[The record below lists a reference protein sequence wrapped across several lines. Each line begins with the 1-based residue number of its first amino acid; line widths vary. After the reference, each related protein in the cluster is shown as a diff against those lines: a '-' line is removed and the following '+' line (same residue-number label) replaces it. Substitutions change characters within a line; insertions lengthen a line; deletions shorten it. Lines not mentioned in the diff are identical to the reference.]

1 MAKYDN
7 LASINLELLDGNLA
21 ANPPLTGPIAL
32 VIATALSGASNV
44 PFLMDDVNKA
54 AAIFGANSA
63 LIKAANE
70 LKLGGAKN
78 VALYRIGGVSASI
91 AGLTG
96 ALSEITSVEETI
108 GVGTK
113 YSIYI
118 GPQTNNAGEA
128 CLIIFEGTKIVYST
142 VPGSE
147 VDLGRF
153 VVVGFDDAFTGRIG
167 TPSAPVALDLAL
179 AALKDDTTFVF
190 DGDGTVDYNLPGAS
204 DAGTLITSVKVNGIL
219 RSPGTGALDY
229 ALTIATGAGGEDE
242 IVFVTAPVGGVTPDT
257 VEVVFSRPTTVVG
270 ATYRAGANN
279 VNASYK
285 KLYELVDAAFLDLET
300 TVATHIV
307 VPEAINDAPN
317 IADGS
322 VASNRLEYVS
332 RTEVSGELTWA
343 WSTVKNVYVPE
354 TQTVTFTDVAAN
366 ATAFALPGV
375 PDVNATVLTV
385 TKTTGSTTT
394 ALTQGTGAGKY
405 TYNAITDIVTLGT
418 PSSVND
424 DIVITF
430 TKPSIVAYAR
440 LDANGQPII
449 NVTYSETN
457 FTHRLGEFCADQTE
471 NDKFIFGVIGTSQPI
486 ASTTKAV
493 NAWLG
498 SLPTVDAEGTVTAN
512 GTGLLGNRF
521 MTGSTNQ
528 VKGFYKTDS
537 GYPDGNTVYDSNGAP
552 VDLGKFLS
560 VVSAVVSTPR
570 SPILGLNVRT
580 INASSIYAGLLTTVT
595 PGNSTTNLAV
605 QRITLPFLVKKT
617 KVNEIA
623 GAGYVMFMDQG
634 SEVICASGELPTGPV
649 SDYDYVSTSI
659 TIADVTN
666 RIRTRLAPFL
676 GKGLNDVRIAA
687 MQTAVDA
694 EFLVSVKAGAII
706 KYGAQ
711 VILESVSNG
720 KGRVRVPYVVV
731 PAFELREINQSLVLA
746 YDI

>member
-21 ANPPLTGPIAL
+21 ASPAITGPVAL
-32 VIATALSGASNV
+32 VIATALSGKSNT
-44 PFLMDDVNKA
+44 PFIIDDFNKA
-54 AAIFGANSA
+54 AALFGASST
-63 LIKAANE
+63 LIKTANE
-70 LKLGGAKN
+70 LKLGGAQN
-78 VALYRIGGVSASI
+78 VAVYRIGGVSASI
-91 AGLTG
+91 AGLFG
-96 ALSEITSVEETI
+96 ALSEITTVEES
-108 GVGTK
+108 VGLGAK
-113 YSIYI
+113 YSVYI

-128 CLIIFEGTKIVYST
+128 CLIIFEGAKIVYSN
-142 VPGSE
+142 VPGAE
-147 VDLGRF
+147 VDLGKF
-153 VVVGFDDAFTGRIG
+153 VIVGFDNTFTHRIG
-167 TPSAPVALDLAL
+167 TPTAPVALELAL
-179 AALKDDTTFVF
+179 AGLKDDYVMSVA
-190 DGDGTVDYNLPGAS
+190 GDGTRVGFDLTGPTNA
-204 DAGTLITSVKVNGIL
+204 ATLVTSVKVNGVL
-219 RSPGTGALDY
+219 RSVGSGALDY
-229 ALTIATGAGGEDE
+229 N
-242 IVFVTAPVGGVTPDT
+242 FNVGTD
-257 VEVVFSRPTTVVG
+257 EVVFITAPANAATIEITYSRPTTVAG
-270 ATYRAGANN
+270 ATYRAGADN
-279 VNASYK
+279 VNCSYK

-300 TVATHIV
+300 TSATHIV
-307 VPEAINDAPN
+307 VPEALNDTPN

-322 VASNRLEYVS
+322 VASNRLEYVHS
-332 RTEVSGELTWA
+332 TEASGELVWT

>member
-179 AALKDDTTFVF
+179 AALKDDTTSVF
-190 DGDGTVDYNLPGAS
+190 TGVTADVAFDLPGAS
-204 DAGTLITSVKVNGIL
+204 DANTLITSVKINGTL
-219 RSPGTGALDY
+219 QLPATYNFSKGTG
-229 ALTIATGAGGEDE
+229 TSGADE
-242 IVFVTAPVGGVTPDT
+242 IVFTTAPANGATI
-257 VEVVFSRPTTVVG
+257 EVIFSRPLTVVG

-332 RTEVSGELTWA
+332 RTEVSGELKWA

-354 TQTVTFTDVAAN
+354 TQTVTFTDVG
-366 ATAFALPGV
+366 ATASGLTLALPGI

-385 TKTTGSTTT
+385 TKNGNPLATPAGYTFSATTDVVTIV
-394 ALTQGTGAGKY
+394 GA
-405 TYNAITDIVTLGT
+405 TLAT
-418 PSSVND
+418 D

>member
-32 VIATALSGASNV
+32 VIATALSGTSNV

-78 VALYRIGGVSASI
+78 VALYRIGGVSASL

-153 VVVGFDDAFTGRIG
+153 VVVGFDDTFTGRIG

-179 AALKDDTTFVF
+179 AALKDDTTSVF
-190 DGDGTVDYNLPGAS
+190 DGDGTVGYDLPGAS
-204 DAGTLITSVKVNGIL
+204 DADTLITSVKINGTL
-219 RSPGTGALDY
+219 QLPATYNFSEG
-229 ALTIATGAGGEDE
+229 TGAGGEDE
-242 IVFVTAPVGGVTPDT
+242 IVFVTAPVGGLTPDT

-354 TQTVTFTDVAAN
+354 TQTVTFTDVAGGV
-366 ATAFALPGV
+366 TAFALPGI
-375 PDVNATVLTV
+375 PDVNTTVLTV
-385 TKTTGSTTT
+385 TVNGGA
-394 ALTQGTGAGKY
+394 ALVAGTGAGKY
-405 TYNAITDIVTLGT
+405 LYNATTDVVTLGT
-418 PSSVND
+418 ATTLND

-430 TKPSIVAYAR
+430 TKPSIAAYAQ
-440 LDANGQPII
+440 LDDNGQPII
-449 NVTYSETN
+449 DVTYSETN

-471 NDKFIFGVIGTSQPI
+471 NDKFIFGVIGTSQPV

-528 VKGFYKTDS
+528 VQGFYKTDS

-595 PGNSTTNLAV
+595 PGNSTTNLVV

>member
-179 AALKDDTTFVF
+179 AALKDDTTSVF
-190 DGDGTVDYNLPGAS
+190 TGVTADVAFDLPGAS
-204 DAGTLITSVKVNGIL
+204 DADTLITSVKINGTL
-219 RSPGTGALDY
+219 QLPATYNFSEGTG
-229 ALTIATGAGGEDE
+229 TSGADE
-242 IVFVTAPVGGVTPDT
+242 IVFTTAPANGATI
-257 VEVVFSRPTTVVG
+257 EVIFSRPLTVVG

-354 TQTVTFTDVAAN
+354 TQTVTFTDVG
-366 ATAFALPGV
+366 ATAGGLTLALPGI

-385 TKTTGSTTT
+385 TKNGNPLATPAGYTFSATTDVVTIV
-394 ALTQGTGAGKY
+394 GA
-405 TYNAITDIVTLGT
+405 TLAT
-418 PSSVND
+418 D

-430 TKPSIVAYAR
+430 TKPSIKAYAR

-580 INASSIYAGLLTTVT
+580 INASSIYAGLLTAVT

>member
-179 AALKDDTTFVF
+179 AALKDDTTSVF
-190 DGDGTVDYNLPGAS
+190 TGVTADVAFDLPGAS
-204 DAGTLITSVKVNGIL
+204 DADTLITSVKINGTL
-219 RSPGTGALDY
+219 QLPATYNFSEGTG
-229 ALTIATGAGGEDE
+229 TSGADE
-242 IVFVTAPVGGVTPDT
+242 IVFTTAPANGATI
-257 VEVVFSRPTTVVG
+257 EVIFSRPLTVVG

-354 TQTVTFTDVAAN
+354 TQTVTFTDVG
-366 ATAFALPGV
+366 ATAGGLTLALPGI

-385 TKTTGSTTT
+385 TKNGNPLATPAGYTFSATTDVVTIV
-394 ALTQGTGAGKY
+394 GA
-405 TYNAITDIVTLGT
+405 TLAT
-418 PSSVND
+418 D